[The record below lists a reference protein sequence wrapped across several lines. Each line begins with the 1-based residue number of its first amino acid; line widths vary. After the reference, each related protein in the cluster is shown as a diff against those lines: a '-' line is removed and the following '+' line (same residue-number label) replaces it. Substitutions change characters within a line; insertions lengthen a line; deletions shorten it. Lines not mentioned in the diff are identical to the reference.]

1 MSTPRDTG
9 LSRKRCDNA
18 SFKAGIGDAP
28 VFGTG
33 TRLAINVSQCTGMQL
48 LRNTKDI
55 EVRPGMSQHCEPQ
68 PVPGERLHL
77 EVHNYQSKE
86 DETGVNGKEKR

>member
-1 MSTPRDTG
+1 
-9 LSRKRCDNA
+9 
-18 SFKAGIGDAP
+18 
-28 VFGTG
+28 
-33 TRLAINVSQCTGMQL
+33 MQL